1 MTSILP
7 AFLAGKGPGPSHA
20 PIGVLV
26 ERSESYYWAWAELM
40 RRLTTRLDENDQNHG
55 QLCKWAA
62 EVATGRRTP
71 PRKQAHQDR
80 DMRVTVAVDVLMAN
94 GWSKKKAV
102 KAVSEHLNRDIQT
115 VRSILRT
122 RTPLGG

>member
-1 MTSILP
+1 MLP
-7 AFLAGKGPGPSHA
+7 AFLAGKGPGPSNA

-26 ERSESYYWAWAELM
+26 EQSAADRWAWDELM
-40 RRLTTRLDENDQNHG
+40 RRLHTRLDENDQNHG
-55 QLCKWAA
+55 QLCTWAV

-102 KAVSEHLNRDIQT
+102 KAVAEHLNRDIQT

-122 RTPLGG
+122 RTPRGG